1 MKLTSTKIKQLIKEE
16 LEKINEEEE
25 EQEHPLINKTLDR
38 FLEITKTVD
47 EEKKEQFKQEIFGY
61 IEDIVMEIKGI

>member
-1 MKLTSTKIKQLIKEE
+1 MKLTSTRIKQLVKEE

-25 EQEHPLINKTLDR
+25 EEEHDLISQTLDR
-38 FLEITKTVD
+38 FLERTQTID

-61 IEDIVMEIKGI
+61 LVDIVIEIKGF

>member
-1 MKLTSTKIKQLIKEE
+1 MKLTSTRIKQLVKEE

-25 EQEHPLINKTLDR
+25 EEEYDLISQTLDR
-38 FLEITKTVD
+38 FLERTQTID

-61 IEDIVMEIKGI
+61 LVDIVIEIKGF

>member
-1 MKLTSTKIKQLIKEE
+1 MNLTSTRIKQLIKEE

-25 EQEHPLINKTLDR
+25 EEEHDLISQTLDR
-38 FLEITKTVD
+38 FLERTQTID

-61 IEDIVMEIKGI
+61 LVDIVIEIKGF